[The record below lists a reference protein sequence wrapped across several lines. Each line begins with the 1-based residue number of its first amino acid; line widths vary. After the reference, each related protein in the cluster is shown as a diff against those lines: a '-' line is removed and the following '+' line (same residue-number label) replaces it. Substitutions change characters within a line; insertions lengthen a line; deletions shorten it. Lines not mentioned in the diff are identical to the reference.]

1 MALKSVWVGAGE
13 KTLAELSK
21 ALGLDFARSDWQ
33 SRDPDITADWEHHLP
48 AEELWWE
55 NYVLRASSLADARA
69 MLPLLRSEGK
79 ARRLILV
86 IGLAEAAAAGSPAAG
101 SPAAGNPAWTPRR
114 LQNHAT
120 HARMMVPGLGRV
132 VVIAGGTWV
141 TVHAAALAAL
151 RICSEA
157 DRAPALGGLRVGI
170 TNAVDRS
177 WLAGDPHGSFMTER
191 LLQPEADDIYAVDVV
206 LGSARPADLP
216 GRQTPP
222 VWPAGDLLPPVDT
235 AVISPMGFRP
245 LADKAPAALD
255 PQELAL
261 AREFSELDV
270 AALRGHR
277 YLTVDGPRFAGQDAA
292 LARRL
297 TQLAVAGVPILAN
310 GLSGTV
316 RSMIGGK
323 LAAHI
328 DAFAATDDVL
338 TRESKSIDM
347 RRSALDLYS
356 PRSRWNLVLGE
367 LGRAPAPETSVS
379 VLLASR
385 RPDKLASAFAQL
397 GRQSWTATEV
407 VLVLHGVDPE
417 RPDVRQAVRNYPGDV
432 TVRAVPADTIF
443 GEALNAGVEAASG
456 DLISKM
462 DDDDWYGEHHLRDLV
477 RAREFSGATLVGSQV
492 EFVYLESLDI
502 TTRRPPAGEQY
513 TDHVAGGTMTISRA
527 ELRDLGGWRPVHRA
541 VDRCLLQAVQA
552 AGGLVYRTHGQNY
565 LMHRHSGTDSHGGH
579 TWNPDDSV
587 FLQSVA
593 GQWDGF
599 RPPPQIKAAHAGPEA
614 VRDASLRSYFARPHT
629 SAPDT
634 FSATSFDEVRD

>member
-1 MALKSVWVGAGE
+1 MALMSVWVGAGE
-13 KTLAELSK
+13 KTLAELSS

-33 SRDPDITADWEHHLP
+33 RRDPDSTADWEHHLP

-55 NYVLRASSLADARA
+55 NYVVQASSLAEARA
-69 MLPLLRSEGK
+69 VLPLLRSEGK
-79 ARRLILV
+79 SRRLILV
-86 IGLAEAAAAGSPAAG
+86 IGTSPADA
-101 SPAAGNPAWTPRR
+101 PAEGNPAPGNSAWTPRR
-114 LQNHAT
+114 LQDHAT
-120 HARMMVPGLGRV
+120 HARMMVPGVGLA
-132 VVIAGGTWV
+132 VVIEGGAWV
-141 TVHAAALAAL
+141 TVHTAALAAL
-151 RICSEA
+151 RTCSEA

-170 TNAVDRS
+170 TNTVDRS

-191 LLQPEADDIYAVDVV
+191 LLQPEADDIYAADIVV
-206 LGSARPADLP
+206 GSARLVVLP

-245 LADKAPAALD
+245 LPDQGPTVLD
-255 PQELAL
+255 PRDLAA

-270 AALRGHR
+270 AALRGHQ
-277 YLTVDGPRFAGQDAA
+277 YLTVDGPQFAGQDAA

-297 TQLAVAGVPILAN
+297 TQLAVAGVPVIAN
-310 GLSGTV
+310 GLSATV
-316 RSMIGGK
+316 RSMIGEK
-323 LAAHI
+323 LAARI
-328 DAFAATDDVL
+328 DVFAAQDDVL
-338 TRESKSIDM
+338 ARESKSIDM
-347 RRSALDLYS
+347 RRTALDLYS
-356 PRSRWNLVLGE
+356 PRGRWNMVLGE
-367 LGRAPAPETSVS
+367 VGRAPAPETSVS

-397 GRQSWTATEV
+397 GRQSWKATEV

-417 RPDVRQAVRNYPGDV
+417 RPEVRQAVNSYPGDV
-432 TVRAVPADTIF
+432 TVRAVPADTLF

-456 DLISKM
+456 ELISKM

-541 VDRCLLQAVQA
+541 VDRCLLQSVQA
-552 AGGLVYRTHGQNY
+552 AGGLIYRTHGQNY

-587 FLQSVA
+587 FLQSIA

-599 RPPPQIKAAHAGPEA
+599 RPPPQLKAAHAVPEA
-614 VRDASLRSYFARPHT
+614 VRNNSLRSYFARPHT

-634 FSATSFDEVRD
+634 HSATSFEEVRD